1 MKRLFTL
8 LALVLLSCVAFAQA
22 EKSIIIDASKF
33 RPVQTDALTGVN
45 IDPIGL
51 DYSKRPCARLKIKIN
66 RMTVEEINGIEVKV
80 ATNNAVMKCQTAQYD
95 TGLIVEMT
103 AKPDTRFYFHHNEF
117 GDSNEVCLNLEP
129 NKEYY
134 LEAYLN
140 QQYPITVAA
149 NVAGAD
155 VYLDGVYKGQTDANY
170 VLTVKDVI
178 PGEHALRV
186 ELGGIK
192 QEQKIVVSASS
203 VFFRQT
209 INTQAT
215 KPQFVVFSVEPQSA
229 VVIIDNKHYSLQD
242 GAMRVLLENGTYAYT
257 VTAAGYHSQSGNFR
271 VEGQK
276 VVKSITLT
284 ADAATVTIT
293 APDNAEIWVN
303 EQKKG
308 VGRWSGTLNSGTY
321 IFEARKAGHKSGVLS
336 TQITSAKPQQS
347 FTLPAPTPLYGSL
360 MIDGTPIMADVA
372 LNGKSVGQTPLSLNN
387 VLVGEH
393 SLTISKSGYVSK
405 TQKVTLAEGTTEVV
419 NIALVKQSATT
430 TSTTTSTT
438 SATTSTS
445 GLYKV
450 GDYYNDG
457 KKEGVIFE
465 VSADGRSGKIVSM
478 KNPAQFHWTKNPGP
492 DLSKSIGAYSDTD
505 GSYNMSKVKEIQDWQ
520 SKYPVFK
527 WCADL
532 GAGWYLPAT
541 GELFNIYKNIDV
553 INLKLTDKISG
564 YYWSSTEGDYKSES
578 GVFTAWFVDF
588 NDGMPVPLQ
597 KGALC
602 RARAVAKIG
611 ASTDYVTVP
620 TIRPLNGVTPVTID
634 RSLSAKE
641 LFDKGQLYYSDK
653 NKAIQYFYESH
664 KKGFIRSANWVGLC
678 LESNSKEQ
686 CEWYRIGAEQGDKI
700 AQYNLGQQYY
710 WGEGAIKEDRR
721 LAYYWHYMSALKGN
735 GIAQYYVAKMFETG
749 YCFDTQKDRQRAIY
763 WYQKSAA
770 QGENWAAEKLKK
782 LGAR

>member
-1 MKRLFTL
+1 
-8 LALVLLSCVAFAQA
+8 
-22 EKSIIIDASKF
+22 
-33 RPVQTDALTGVN
+33 
-45 IDPIGL
+45 
-51 DYSKRPCARLKIKIN
+51 
-66 RMTVEEINGIEVKV
+66 
-80 ATNNAVMKCQTAQYD
+80 
-95 TGLIVEMT
+95 
-103 AKPDTRFYFHHNEF
+103 
-117 GDSNEVCLNLEP
+117 
-129 NKEYY
+129 
-134 LEAYLN
+134 
-140 QQYPITVAA
+140 
-149 NVAGAD
+149 
-155 VYLDGVYKGQTDANY
+155 
-170 VLTVKDVI
+170 
-178 PGEHALRV
+178 
-186 ELGGIK
+186 
-192 QEQKIVVSASS
+192 
-203 VFFRQT
+203 
-209 INTQAT
+209 
-215 KPQFVVFSVEPQSA
+215 
-229 VVIIDNKHYSLQD
+229 
-242 GAMRVLLENGTYAYT
+242 
-257 VTAAGYHSQSGNFR
+257 
-271 VEGQK
+271 
-276 VVKSITLT
+276 
-284 ADAATVTIT
+284 
-293 APDNAEIWVN
+293 
-303 EQKKG
+303 
-308 VGRWSGTLNSGTY
+308 
-321 IFEARKAGHKSGVLS
+321 
-336 TQITSAKPQQS
+336 
-347 FTLPAPTPLYGSL
+347 
-360 MIDGTPIMADVA
+360 
-372 LNGKSVGQTPLSLNN
+372 
-387 VLVGEH
+387 
-393 SLTISKSGYVSK
+393 
-405 TQKVTLAEGTTEVV
+405 
-419 NIALVKQSATT
+419 
-430 TSTTTSTT
+430 
-438 SATTSTS
+438 
-445 GLYKV
+445 
-450 GDYYNDG
+450 
-457 KKEGVIFE
+457 
-465 VSADGRSGKIVSM
+465 M

-678 LESNSKEQ
+678 LEYNSKEQ

-710 WGEGAIKEDRR
+710 WGRGAIKENRR

-735 GIAQYYVAKMFETG
+735 CTAQYYVAKMFETG

-770 QGENWAAEKLKK
+770 QGENWATEKLKE

>member
-8 LALVLLSCVAFAQA
+8 LALVLVACAAFAQA

-45 IDPIGL
+45 IDPIGM

-170 VLTVKDVI
+170 VLTVKDAI
-178 PGEHALRV
+178 PGEHILRV

-336 TQITSAKPQQS
+336 TQITSAKPQQN

-360 MIDGTPIMADVA
+360 MIDGTPIMADVT

-393 SLTISKSGYVSK
+393 SVTISKSGYVSK
-405 TQKVTLAEGTTEVV
+405 TQKVTLAEGKTEVV
-419 NIALVKQSATT
+419 NIALVKQSTT
-430 TSTTTSTT
+430 PTLTT

-478 KNPAQFHWTKNPGP
+478 KNSAQFHWTKNPGP

-520 SKYPVFK
+520 SKYPLFK

-564 YYWSSTEGDYKSES
+564 FYWSSTEGDYKSES

-641 LFDKGQLYYSDK
+641 LFDKGQLYFSDK

-710 WGEGAIKEDRR
+710 WGRGAIKENRR
-721 LAYYWHYMSALKGN
+721 LAFYWHYMSALKGDCT
-735 GIAQYYVAKMFETG
+735 AQYYVANMFETG
-749 YCFDTQKDRQRAIY
+749 YCFDTPKDRQRAIY